1 MARVSA
7 KGQVVAVAAKHIVT
21 VSNQGGEN
29 MRFIGLVCVSL
40 LMLLSPAHAW
50 TWKGKEKLINDIIV
64 GAYRD
69 AFTDNFEKALAE
81 CKKTYPIAG
90 SDHYLLGRAEL
101 CTADVLDMRH
111 HSPES
116 CPHYARVL
124 SLWATLP
131 ANSEDV
137 ERPGKLREWIPLI
150 RHSQKMSK
158 CR

>member
-1 MARVSA
+1 
-7 KGQVVAVAAKHIVT
+7 
-21 VSNQGGEN
+21 
-29 MRFIGLVCVSL
+29 MRFIGLVCLSL

-50 TWKGKEKLINDIIV
+50 TWKGKEKVINDIITE
-64 GAYRD
+64 AYSE
-69 AFTDNFEKALAE
+69 AFGDNFVKALAE

-90 SDHYLLGRAEL
+90 SDNYLLGRAEL
-101 CTADVLDMRH
+101 CTADVLDIRH

-150 RHSQKMSK
+150 HHSQKMSK
-158 CR
+158 CK